1 MKRFTIIIL
10 LLIIGFNTACS
21 NSDLKEQFQCEASA
35 PGNTKQ
41 YKDILKH
48 FDIHIPKDWKT
59 ILYYDEYV
67 SNIYSADTSKSLTQT
82 YIIDVTWN
90 QGELLFDKA
99 FEENIKSVLDSS
111 QMKITKKEF
120 IKFQKYPAY
129 YFYSQGK
136 YLEYDYHLLE
146 IYVKTKPDEYF
157 NLTTKV
163 YGKEKVEERICES
176 IALFEDISI
185 K

>member
-1 MKRFTIIIL
+1 MKRFTSLIL
-10 LLIIGFNTACS
+10 LLILSLNVACEK
-21 NSDLKEQFQCEASA
+21 SDLKENFQCEASA
-35 PGNTKQ
+35 PGNTKN

-48 FDIHIPKDWKT
+48 FEIGIPKDWKT

-82 YIIDVTWN
+82 YIVDITWH

-99 FEENIKSVLDSS
+99 FEANVKSTLDSS
-111 QMKITKKEF
+111 QMHLTKKEF
-120 IKFQKYPAY
+120 IKFKKYPAY

-136 YLEYDYHLLE
+136 YMEYDYHLLE
-146 IYVKTKPDEYF
+146 VYVKTKPDEFYSF
-157 NLTTKV
+157 LSKV
-163 YGKEKVEERICES
+163 YGKENVKERVCES

>member
-1 MKRFTIIIL
+1 MKKYISIVL
-10 LLIIGFNTACS
+10 LLIISLNVSCDK
-21 NSDLKEQFQCEASA
+21 SDLKEDFQCEVPA
-35 PGNTKQ
+35 PGQTKK

-48 FDIHIPKDWKT
+48 FDIHIPKEWKT

-82 YIIDVTWN
+82 YIIDVTWH
-90 QGELLFDKA
+90 QGELYFDED
-99 FEENIKSVLDSS
+99 FEEMAKSNLDSLK
-111 QMKITKKEF
+111 MNIVKKEF
-120 IKFQKYPAY
+120 IKFKKYPAY

-157 NLTTKV
+157 SFISKV
-163 YGKEKVEERICES
+163 YGNKNVDQRICES

-185 K
+185 N